1 LQNAYLTRPY
11 LFNDNT
17 GDIFYLALKGSGTMS
32 SVMLPS
38 IEEVFSLVA
47 QPLESVKASLMAIV
61 PPESVALAE
70 SVQHS
75 LSGGG
80 KYLRP
85 VATLLTGAATGP
97 QSEIQRHQTCET
109 AAVAEMIHVATLLH
123 DDVID
128 HSELRRGR
136 QTVRAV
142 WGNKISVLSGDYLLA
157 QASVKLSR
165 LNNNRLVSIFAHV
178 LADLCD
184 GEVEQL
190 HASYTLEA
198 SWDSYY
204 KKTICKTASLF
215 SAGCES
221 AGVINQ
227 LPEEQIQA
235 LKTYGRN
242 FGIAFQIMDDL
253 LDYTATEAEMGKP
266 VLDDLRNG
274 LMNAPVLIALESER
288 LSETEQAALRE
299 HIQKLFED
307 PANDMHIAAIQDAL
321 NACDA
326 LAETRALA
334 RRYIDEASQALDF
347 VPDSIEKQALLTLLD
362 YIVQRRN

>member
-1 LQNAYLTRPY
+1 
-11 LFNDNT
+11 
-17 GDIFYLALKGSGTMS
+17 MS

-38 IEEVFSLVA
+38 IEEAFSLVA
-47 QPLESVKASLMAIV
+47 EPLEGVKASLTAIV
-61 PPESVALAE
+61 PPDSVALAK

-75 LSGGG
+75 LGGGG

-85 VATLLTGAATGP
+85 VVTLLVAAATHP
-97 QSEIQRHQTCET
+97 QGRTQQHQTIET

-128 HSELRRGR
+128 RSELRRGR
-136 QTVRAV
+136 QTVRSA

-157 QASVKLSR
+157 QASVKLSK

-190 HASYTLEA
+190 HASFTLEPG
-198 SWDSYY
+198 WDSYY
-204 KKTICKTASLF
+204 KKTVCKTASLF
-215 SAGCES
+215 SAGCEA

-227 LPEEQIQA
+227 LPEEKIQA

-242 FGIAFQIMDDL
+242 FGIAFQIVDDL

-274 LMNAPVLIALESER
+274 LMNAPVLLALESPR
-288 LSETEQAALRE
+288 LTAQEKAALKE
-299 HIQKLFED
+299 HIRRLFEE
-307 PANDMHIAAIQDAL
+307 PADAGAIAAIQKAL
-321 NACDA
+321 DACDA
-326 LAETRALA
+326 LLETRSLA
-334 RRYIDEASQALDF
+334 QRYIDEAKQALNF
-347 VPDSIEKQALLTLLD
+347 VPDSAEKQALFALVD
-362 YIVQRRN
+362 YIIQRRR

>member
-1 LQNAYLTRPY
+1 
-11 LFNDNT
+11 
-17 GDIFYLALKGSGTMS
+17 MS

-38 IEEVFSLVA
+38 VEEAFSLVA
-47 QPLESVKASLMAIV
+47 EPLERVKTSLLAIA
-61 PPESVALAE
+61 PPESVALAQ
-70 SVQHS
+70 SLQHS
-75 LSGGG
+75 LTGGG

-85 VATLLTGAATGP
+85 VVTLLTGAATAS
-97 QSEIQRHQTCET
+97 QDETQQRDTVEV

-157 QASVKLSR
+157 QASVKLSK
-165 LNNNRLVSIFAHV
+165 LGNNRLVSIFAHV

-190 HASYTLEA
+190 QTSFTLEP

-221 AGVINQ
+221 AGVINH
-227 LPEEQIQA
+227 LPEAQIQA
-235 LKTYGRN
+235 LKAYGRN

-266 VLDDLRNG
+266 VMDDLRNG
-274 LMNAPVLIALESER
+274 LINAPLLLALESEQLDAAQKDTLKREVER
-288 LSETEQAALRE
+288 LFKETSSQEC
-299 HIQKLFED
+299 IT
-307 PANDMHIAAIQDAL
+307 AIQAMLTACNAL
-321 NACDA
+321 E
-326 LAETRALA
+326 ETRNLA
-334 RRYIDEASQALDF
+334 IRHIDEAQQALDF
-347 VPDSIEKQALLTLLD
+347 VPDSPEKQALLTLVN
-362 YIVQRRN
+362 YVIQRRN